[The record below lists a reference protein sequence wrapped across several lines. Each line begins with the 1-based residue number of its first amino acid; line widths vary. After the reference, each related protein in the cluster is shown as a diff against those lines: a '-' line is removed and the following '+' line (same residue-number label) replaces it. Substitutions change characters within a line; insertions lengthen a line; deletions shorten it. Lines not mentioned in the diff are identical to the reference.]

1 MPRSPARTPPTTS
14 RSSKATGVSGLTPAT
29 LVQIP
34 AQKNTQTGKTQP
46 AVAGA
51 VGLLAQSS

>member
-1 MPRSPARTPPTTS
+1 LGS
-14 RSSKATGVSGLTPAT
+14 RV

-46 AVAGA
+46 AIAAA
-51 VGLLAQSS
+51 VDLLAQSS